1 MIANFSAYAVRLWCW
16 LSHLLLCQQWEIY
29 VQIMVVDCSLWAE
42 SDSYFFVTCSNQPI
56 FCESQLLFTICFSKH
71 SKLFTVFSELVFVVV
86 VSSERNFDSD
96 KFSIFKNGANKIP
109 PLLDK
114 QILSGKRYRTFPA
127 PKFFLFL
134 FFLPK
139 TNHSIFITFAGN
151 GLQVTT
157 ARTNRRLFKCLPKKY
172 IYWTRIRRRRCF
184 SLTVNTRDWNF
195 KLAQLKM

>member
-1 MIANFSAYAVRLWCW
+1 M
-16 LSHLLLCQQWEIY
+16 Y

-127 PKFFLFL
+127 PKFFYFFFFSQKRITQFL
-134 FFLPK
+134 SLLLATAYKLQRLAPTAACSSVYLK
-139 TNHSIFITFAGN
+139 NIFI
-151 GLQVTT
+151 GLEYV
-157 ARTNRRLFKCLPKKY
+157 AAAA
-172 IYWTRIRRRRCF
+172 
-184 SLTVNTRDWNF
+184 SL
-195 KLAQLKM
+195 